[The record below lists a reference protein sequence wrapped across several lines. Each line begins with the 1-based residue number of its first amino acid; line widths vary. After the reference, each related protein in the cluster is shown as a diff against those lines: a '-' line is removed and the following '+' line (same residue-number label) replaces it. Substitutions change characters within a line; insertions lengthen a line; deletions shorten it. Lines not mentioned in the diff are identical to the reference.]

1 MARRAPGYPL
11 PGRSPRGRG
20 RARRCVDIERLRDRG
35 TIDRTT
41 WLFALAAAVAGLVL
55 LALGQGLTF
64 FADEWAVIEGRSL
77 DLGSFIRPF
86 NEHWLG
92 STILVYRSLFGLV
105 GLGSYVPY
113 QVLLIALHLL
123 VASEVFVLVRRS
135 AGPIA
140 GLAAGVVMLFFGS
153 GFENLYW
160 AMQIGFVGAAALG
173 FGALLAIDGRP
184 SQQRAALAAVLL
196 TLAVTTSGLG
206 LVMVAAVGLE
216 LLLDRDRRRLVWVAV
231 VPSAIYL
238 AWYLAIG
245 RSGVATAR
253 DPFTLEALAQ
263 VPAFLVQGAGA
274 AAGAITGLGP
284 FLGIGLMAGLV
295 GLVAWRIVRGPGVPA
310 RTLACLGGI
319 AVLYLLT
326 GLVRAGLIDDAAL
339 YTRYTYLAG
348 PLLMVGVAALA
359 GRALAGRSFGPRP
372 RLVLVSGAA
381 CLVALALVW
390 NVQLLIAGRA
400 IFVDRAERT
409 RALVAVGLGPSPP
422 EIEGD
427 RTLILVPSPASLRRL
442 VAAHGSPLTDPLVIG
457 GVPRIS
463 DAALADAL
471 SRALEGKGPLGPLPQ

>member
-1 MARRAPGYPL
+1 MLSGRR
-11 PGRSPRGRG
+11 
-20 RARRCVDIERLRDRG
+20 
-35 TIDRTT
+35 TIARTT

-113 QVLLIALHLL
+113 QVVLIALHLL

-135 AGPIA
+135 AGPVA
-140 GLAAGVVMLFFGS
+140 ALAAGVVMLFFGS

-173 FGALLAIDGRP
+173 FGALLAIDGSP
-184 SQQRAALAAVLL
+184 SRRRAIVAAVLL
-196 TLAVTTSGLG
+196 TTAVTTSGLG
-206 LVMVAAVGLE
+206 LVMVAAAGLE
-216 LLLDRDRRRLVWVAV
+216 LLLDRERRRLLWVALI
-231 VPSAIYL
+231 PSAIYL

-253 DPFTLEALAQ
+253 DPFTVEAVAQ
-263 VPAFLVQGAGA
+263 VPAFLIQGAGS
-274 AAGAITGLGP
+274 AAGAITGVGP
-284 FLGIGLMAGLV
+284 YIGIWLMAGLV
-295 GLVAWRIVRGPGVPA
+295 GLLAWRIVRGPGVPA
-310 RTLACLGGI
+310 RTLGCLGGL

-326 GLVRAGLIDDAAL
+326 GLVRAQLVDDAAL

-348 PLLMVGVAALA
+348 PLLMVGLAAFA
-359 GRALAGRSFGPRP
+359 GPVLAGRSFEPRP
-372 RLVLVSGAA
+372 RLLLVSGAA
-381 CLVALALVW
+381 CLFALALVW
-390 NVQLLIAGRA
+390 NVQLLVAGRA
-400 IFVDRAERT
+400 IFVDRAELT
-409 RALVAVGLGPSPP
+409 RALVTVGLGPSPP
-422 EIEGD
+422 EIERD
-427 RTLILVPSPASLRRL
+427 RTLILVPSPASLQRL

-463 DAALADAL
+463 FAALDDAL
-471 SRALEGKGPLGPLPQ
+471 RRALEAKGPLGALPQ